1 MGIKMG
7 SNRKAATL
15 RIYVAE
21 HCWACEE
28 AVRLADEASRRFAR
42 LNLELI
48 NLATE
53 GSLNV
58 DDVFSVPTYVLDG
71 RTFSLGNPTPE
82 ELFSHIEQALA

>member
-1 MGIKMG
+1 MG
-7 SNRKAATL
+7 SKREAPTL

-21 HCWACEE
+21 NCWACVE
-28 AVRLADEASRRFAR
+28 AKRLADEVAGRFAH

-48 NLATE
+48 DLAAE
-53 GSLNV
+53 DSRNV

-71 RTFSLGNPTPE
+71 RTFSLGNPTPD